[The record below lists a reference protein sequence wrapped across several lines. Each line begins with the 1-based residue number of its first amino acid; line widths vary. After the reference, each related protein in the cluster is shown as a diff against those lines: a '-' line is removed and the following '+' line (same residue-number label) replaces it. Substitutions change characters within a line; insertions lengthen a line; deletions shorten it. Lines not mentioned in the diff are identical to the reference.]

1 MTETDSSPANRT
13 AALAYPFSTASG
25 IVCLV
30 VGWRQPFV
38 RFHAWQSIL
47 LGVTLVLAILALER
61 VPVIGFM
68 LTLGAVGLW
77 VIATLF
83 LTWRALRGHWSA
95 LPLLGD
101 IAAER
106 VPADSRS
113 SSSGSS

>member
-13 AALAYPFSTASG
+13 AALAYPFSAVSG
-25 IVCLV
+25 VVCLV

-47 LGVTLVLAILALER
+47 LGVTLVLAILALEQ
-61 VPVIGFM
+61 VPIIGFI
-68 LTLGAVGLW
+68 LALGVVGLW
-77 VIATLF
+77 IITTLF

-95 LPLLGD
+95 LPLFGD

-106 VPADSRS
+106 VPSDAGS